1 MTSPA
6 GTDRAQLSSEKLTL
20 TATRGRGART
30 SREKETILTSPPQ
43 VLAHG
48 PPTKKSAR
56 KAAPR
61 RRRRRQHPDSGRPS
75 SVGLLCCCCRALRGR
90 RLRTD
95 HPGLSDPLR
104 RLFSPVEWWVGRA
117 VGRSVGSNSFFFFWL
132 FFPCFSIQKF
142 ILCVSSRNSALSC

>member
-20 TATRGRGART
+20 TATGGRGART

-48 PPTKKSAR
+48 PPTEKSAR

-104 RLFSPVEWWVGRA
+104 RLFSPVE
-117 VGRSVGSNSFFFFWL
+117 RSVGRVQFFFFFWL
-132 FFPCFSIQKF
+132 FFPCFSIQKS